1 MSEFGLELPPTTK
14 LGDDGKGEKAFI
26 IGQSKVAAVLGVVA
40 VLAIFAGGLY
50 MVNCTQQ
57 AEFTSAIEQEH
68 KFEEHQRA
76 SKVEAET
83 KMAEMSAEMH
93 KLSEKSKDQESDLKI
108 MASHLQYVQQVS
120 LINIMQSIDDESLTV
135 ADIKKTVKEQF
146 EGMEKETEQIL
157 HDHLIVVEGA
167 NAKSNAEM
175 DRIEAEVHEMT
186 KAQQKYDTEMAAQ
199 QEAAGAPPADAQPSE
214 QETKAIEE
222 RISAIFTHVYDLAEK
237 MGDADIDGLLDAKKV
252 AEWEQVL
259 TDAETGKLAYPKAV
273 EKMEHIITEQPA
285 ALKLAEVTNALQLIE
300 EDGGA
305 KGVTEVTNF
314 RNLLKEVKWLPQY
327 AAVLEE
333 FSQWR
338 EGHKTVQE
346 VLAWTEEKLAAGEI
360 DGTWLAK
367 AYETTA
373 KAAAP
378 AAPAAKPAT
387 ATATAA
393 AAAATAKSAPAAAAT
408 TGKTLPGGL

>member
-14 LGDDGKGEKAFI
+14 LGNDGKGEKAFI

-40 VLAIFAGGLY
+40 VLAIFTGGLY
-50 MVNCTQQ
+50 MVNGTQQ

-135 ADIKKTVKEQF
+135 ADIKKIVKEQF

-157 HDHLIVVEGA
+157 HDHLVVVEGA
-167 NAKSNAEM
+167 NMKSNAEM

-186 KAQQKYDTEMAAQ
+186 KAQQKYDAEMAAQ
-199 QEAAGAPPADAQPSE
+199 QEAAGAPPTDAQPSE

-237 MGDADIDGLLDAKKV
+237 MGDADIDGLLDTKKV
-252 AEWEQVL
+252 AEWEKVL

-273 EKMEHIITEQPA
+273 EKMEQIITKQPA

-333 FSQWR
+333 FSQWK

-387 ATATAA
+387 AATATAA
-393 AAAATAKSAPAAAAT
+393 TATAKAAPVAAATAGT
-408 TGKTLPGGL
+408 TLPGGL

>member
-1 MSEFGLELPPTTK
+1 MAEMSADFE
-14 LGDDGKGEKAFI
+14 
-26 IGQSKVAAVLGVVA
+26 AA
-40 VLAIFAGGLY
+40 IK
-50 MVNCTQQ
+50 
-57 AEFTSAIEQEH
+57 QEH
-68 KFEEHQRA
+68 QFEEHQRA

-167 NAKSNAEM
+167 NVKSNAEM

-186 KAQQKYDTEMAAQ
+186 KAQQKYDAEMAAQ
-199 QEAAGAPPADAQPSE
+199 QQAAGAPPADA
-214 QETKAIEE
+214 
-222 RISAIFTHVYDLAEK
+222 
-237 MGDADIDGLLDAKKV
+237 LLDAKKV

-259 TDAETGKLAYPKAV
+259 TDAESGKLAYPKAV
-273 EKMEHIITEQPA
+273 EKMEQIITEQPA

-314 RNLLKEVKWLPQY
+314 RNLLKEVKWL
-327 AAVLEE
+327 
-333 FSQWR
+333 
-338 EGHKTVQE
+338 
-346 VLAWTEEKLAAGEI
+346 
-360 DGTWLAK
+360 
-367 AYETTA
+367 
-373 KAAAP
+373 
-378 AAPAAKPAT
+378 
-387 ATATAA
+387 
-393 AAAATAKSAPAAAAT
+393 
-408 TGKTLPGGL
+408 

>member
-1 MSEFGLELPPTTK
+1 M
-14 LGDDGKGEKAFI
+14 
-26 IGQSKVAAVLGVVA
+26 
-40 VLAIFAGGLY
+40 
-50 MVNCTQQ
+50 
-57 AEFTSAIEQEH
+57 
-68 KFEEHQRA
+68 
-76 SKVEAET
+76 AET

-93 KLSEKSKDQESDLKI
+93 KMNEKSKDQESDLKI

-135 ADIKKTVKEQF
+135 AEIKKTVKEQF

-157 HDHLIVVEGA
+157 HDHLVVVEGA
-167 NAKSNAEM
+167 NLKSNAEM

-186 KAQQKYDTEMAAQ
+186 KAQQKYDAEMAAQ
-199 QEAAGAPPADAQPSE
+199 QQAAGAPPADAQASE
-214 QETKAIEE
+214 QETKMIEE
-222 RISAIFTHVYDLAEK
+222 RISAIFSHVYDLAEK

-252 AEWEQVL
+252 AGWEQVL

-273 EKMEHIITEQPA
+273 EKMEQIITEQPA

-333 FSQWR
+333 FSQWKD
-338 EGHKTVQE
+338 GHKTVQE
-346 VLAWTEEKLAAGEI
+346 VLTWTEQKLAAGEI

-373 KAAAP
+373 KAAAR
-378 AAPAAKPAT
+378 AALAAKPATGTTAT

-393 AAAATAKSAPAAAAT
+393 TAT
-408 TGKTLPGGL
+408 

>member
-1 MSEFGLELPPTTK
+1 
-14 LGDDGKGEKAFI
+14 
-26 IGQSKVAAVLGVVA
+26 
-40 VLAIFAGGLY
+40 
-50 MVNCTQQ
+50 
-57 AEFTSAIEQEH
+57 
-68 KFEEHQRA
+68 
-76 SKVEAET
+76 
-83 KMAEMSAEMH
+83 
-93 KLSEKSKDQESDLKI
+93 
-108 MASHLQYVQQVS
+108 
-120 LINIMQSIDDESLTV
+120 
-135 ADIKKTVKEQF
+135 
-146 EGMEKETEQIL
+146 
-157 HDHLIVVEGA
+157 
-167 NAKSNAEM
+167 
-175 DRIEAEVHEMT
+175 
-186 KAQQKYDTEMAAQ
+186 MAAQ

-237 MGDADIDGLLDAKKV
+237 MGDADIDGLLDANKV
-252 AEWEQVL
+252 AGWEQVL

-273 EKMEHIITEQPA
+273 EKMEQIVTEQPA

-333 FSQWR
+333 FSQWKQ
-338 EGHKTVQE
+338 GTKTVQQ

-387 ATATAA
+387 ATTATAA
-393 AAAATAKSAPAAAAT
+393 TAAVATKAAPATTAT
-408 TGKTLPGGL
+408 TAAKAAQ